1 MPDLINQLVR
11 LRVPLGFL
19 FGFAALWLA
28 RPTSSTLAAGFGV
41 ALAGEALRVWAAGHL
56 EKGREITR
64 SGPYCFVAH
73 PLYLGSA
80 IIGLGTA
87 IASASLIV
95 ALLVAVYLVATV
107 LPAIRAEEKWLRA
120 TYKDE
125 YDAYRATRRASTS
138 RRFSVTRAMA
148 NREHRAVAGL
158 VAAAALLAFKVWWR

>member
-1 MPDLINQLVR
+1 MPDLISQFVR
-11 LRVPLGFL
+11 LRVPIGFL

-28 RPTSSTLAAGFGV
+28 RPTSSTLAAGCGV
-41 ALAGEALRVWAAGHL
+41 VVAGEALRVWAAGHL

-64 SGPYCFVAH
+64 SGPYRFVAH

-107 LPAIRAEEKWLRA
+107 LPAIRAEERWLRA
-120 TYKDE
+120 TYGDE
-125 YDAYRATRRASTS
+125 YDAYRRTRGAPAT
-138 RRFSVTRAMA
+138 RRFSVTRAIA
-148 NREHRAVAGL
+148 NREHHAVAGL